1 MMHFNLKNFETLCW
15 RIKISDDSNVDMQN
29 FFRSAVSLIDSVM
42 VVCRS
47 EIALNTLD
55 SITEEQE
62 QKNFS
67 IQNTA
72 FALASGS
79 IETLNRLAEEYC
91 VDPVYTG
98 DINSQDN
105 VLYFCLEVVNSIF
118 KNRRRDK

>member
-15 RIKISDDSNVDMQN
+15 RIKISDDSDVDMQS
-29 FFRSAVSLIDSVM
+29 FFSSAVSLIDSVM
-42 VVCRS
+42 VICRS

-67 IQNTA
+67 VQSTA
-72 FALASGS
+72 FTLASES
-79 IETLNRLAEEYC
+79 AETLNRLAEEYC
-91 VDPVYTG
+91 TEPIFTG
-98 DINSQDN
+98 DLSSQSN